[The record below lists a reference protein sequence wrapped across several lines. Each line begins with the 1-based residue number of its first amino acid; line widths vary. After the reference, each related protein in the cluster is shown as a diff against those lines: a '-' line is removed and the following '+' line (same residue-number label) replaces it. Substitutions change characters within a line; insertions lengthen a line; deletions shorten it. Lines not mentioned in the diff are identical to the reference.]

1 MSHSPAEECFMCGL
15 LGCDCES
22 DNQSMDKLVNL
33 RLTRCLQTTRA
44 EVAALRKENR
54 ELHNQHSKQEDAI
67 TVLKAALAEKSKRL
81 QALRDRIWIAIWGI

>member
-1 MSHSPAEECFMCGL
+1 MFYVWL

-22 DNQSMDKLVNL
+22 DNQSMV
-33 RLTRCLQTTRA
+33 TSQFAPYGCLQTTRA